1 MVSRKALSLAMI
13 SLFILSLSLNALAED
28 YTLPGGDYNNIG
40 LKGELVMS
48 VNVTL
53 VNLAPYPKFVVV
65 NPLYD
70 FQVYRLGGNESMR
83 GVKNET
89 TGSTVHY
96 LPPDL
101 SKNTLNYRVGFW
113 VYAYET
119 VKVAFRITEARHY
132 TLPLKDYSDDCS
144 GSAGISVLRYENGT
158 LIGGEI
164 NSVQDL
170 NQPVCGVVYPQLLN
184 SPLVI
189 RFNDILPSMDGYVK
203 MLKYEG
209 SVELK
214 ITDVPDSA
222 GVNDTPDREFPLLFA
237 VSEPLLFEN
246 ATSYEYEPPYSM
258 NYTDYM
264 NFILGY
270 RGLSMKKGSPTT
282 PQTNE
287 ENGLFPLTGN
297 LISGISVPEAQK
309 TETTIKPLN
318 FPVWVV
324 YMGPGVNTL
333 EIKYR
338 VKWENY
344 SG

>member
-1 MVSRKALSLAMI
+1 MVSRKALSLAMV
-13 SLFILSLSLNALAED
+13 SLFLLSISLNALAED
-28 YTLPGGDYNNIG
+28 YSLPGGDYNNIG
-40 LKGELVMS
+40 LKGELVMW

-70 FQVYRLGGNESMR
+70 FQVYRFGGTEAMR

-144 GSAGISVLRYENGT
+144 GSVGISVLRYENGT
-158 LIGGEI
+158 LVGGKI
-164 NSVQDL
+164 NSVHDL
-170 NQPVCGVVYPQLLN
+170 NQPVCGVIYPQLLN
-184 SPLVI
+184 SPVVI
-189 RFNDILPSMDGYVK
+189 RLNDILPSMDGYVK

-209 SVELK
+209 SVEFK

-222 GVNDTPDREFPLLFA
+222 GVNDTSEKEFPLLFA
-237 VSEPLLFEN
+237 VSEPLLFAN

-264 NFILGY
+264 DFILKY
-270 RGLSMKKGSPTT
+270 RGLSMKKESHAIH
-282 PQTNE
+282 QTSE
-287 ENGLFPLTGN
+287 GNGLFPLTN
-297 LISGISVPEAQK
+297 SLISGVSVPEVQK
-309 TETTIKPLN
+309 TEPTIKPLD
-318 FPVWVV
+318 FPIWIV

-333 EIKYR
+333 EIRYR